1 MGSSSWSLE
10 YSNRTTMAMILLP
23 LMTILSVMEGGYSFN
38 FYSFQPR
45 QSIYGHT
52 HTRGFPRVQPTF
64 KKLQSVPVQYYNFQ
78 QPTTRP
84 PTSYSSGKY
93 SALSQLSSGNIVEQ
107 TRAQAES
114 AKTILKSLKNN
125 QKAASST
132 KKALKT
138 SGCLNSLEDA
148 IEAIEGSAKLV
159 EDNGP
164 EILYLVATVDS
175 LENEKDLTKLIKSSA
190 KLLRIMED
198 LIPNLAE
205 GPSKVCNVSPAQ
217 RVEAFKDL
225 AKLFEDI
232 SNTYNFQLPYKTREA
247 LQLSSKIMSEVGS
260 FLGKLNK
267 SLAPLDTLCSE
278 DKNAV
283 YDTIG
288 DILENMAALFETLGG
303 AQKAREI
310 RKQGV
315 FVKQIVD
322 AFENLDIDSNPD
334 CGSFGSYTALAK
346 TLDNLAGIVEE
357 VGIEKLSKELG
368 INLNFINL

>member
-1 MGSSSWSLE
+1 MG
-10 YSNRTTMAMILLP
+10 
-23 LMTILSVMEGGYSFN
+23 
-38 FYSFQPR
+38 
-45 QSIYGHT
+45 
-52 HTRGFPRVQPTF
+52 
-64 KKLQSVPVQYYNFQ
+64 
-78 QPTTRP
+78 
-84 PTSYSSGKY
+84 SYSSGKH
-93 SALSQLSSGNIVEQ
+93 SAFSQLSSGNIVEQ
-107 TRAQAES
+107 TKAQTES
-114 AKTILKSLKNN
+114 AKEVLKSLKNN
-125 QKAASST
+125 QKAASAIE
-132 KKALKT
+132 KALKT

-159 EDNGP
+159 DDNGP
-164 EILYLVATVDS
+164 EILYLVGIVDS
-175 LENEKDLTKLIKSSA
+175 LDNEKDLTKLIKSSA
-190 KLLRIMED
+190 KMLRIMED
-198 LIPNLAE
+198 LIPNLAA
-205 GPSKVCNVSPAQ
+205 GQSKVCNASPAQ

-232 SNTYNFQLPYKTREA
+232 SNTYSFQLPSKTRQA

-260 FLGKLNK
+260 FLGKLNE

-303 AQKAREI
+303 VQKAREI
-310 RKQGV
+310 RKQGD

-322 AFENLDIDSNPD
+322 AFENLNIDSSPD
-334 CGSFGSYTALAK
+334 CGSFGSYADLAK
-346 TLDNLAGIVEE
+346 TLDDLAGIVEE

>member
-1 MGSSSWSLE
+1 MFPPERPGRTQTINAKTTSSRLSVHFGTSWSLE

-23 LMTILSVMEGGYSFN
+23 LMTILAVMTGGYN
-38 FYSFQPR
+38 C
-45 QSIYGHT
+45 
-52 HTRGFPRVQPTF
+52 
-64 KKLQSVPVQYYNFQ
+64 
-78 QPTTRP
+78 
-84 PTSYSSGKY
+84 
-93 SALSQLSSGNIVEQ
+93 QLSSGNIVEQ
-107 TRAQAES
+107 TKAQAES

-125 QKAASST
+125 QKAASAIE
-132 KKALKT
+132 KALKT

-164 EILYLVATVDS
+164 EILYLVATIDS
-175 LENEKDLTKLIKSSA
+175 EENEKNLTKLIKSSA
-190 KLLRIMED
+190 KMLRIMED
-198 LIPNLAE
+198 LIPNLTA

-232 SNTYNFQLPYKTREA
+232 SNAYNLQLPYKTRQA

-278 DKNAV
+278 DKGAV

-288 DILENMAALFETLGG
+288 DILENMAVLFETLGG
-303 AQKAREI
+303 AQKAKEI
-310 RKQGV
+310 RKQGG
-315 FVKQIVD
+315 FVKQIVVSFNDFSNSNFKFNLFQD

-334 CGSFGSYTALAK
+334 CGSFGSYATLAK
-346 TLDNLAGIVEE
+346 TLDDLAGIVES

>member
-45 QSIYGHT
+45 QSIYKHAHT
-52 HTRGFPRVQPTF
+52 GGYPKVQPKF
-64 KKLQSVPVQYYNFQ
+64 KKLQSVPAQYYNYQ
-78 QPTTRP
+78 QPTTKQP
-84 PTSYSSGKY
+84 ASYSSGKN
-93 SALSQLSSGNIVEQ
+93 SELSQLSSGNIVEQ

-125 QKAASST
+125 QKAASSI

-164 EILYLVATVDS
+164 EILYLVAIVDS
-175 LENEKDLTKLIKSSA
+175 QENEKDLTKLIKSSA
-190 KLLRIMED
+190 KMLRIMED
-198 LIPNLAE
+198 LIPNLAA
-205 GPSKVCNVSPAQ
+205 GPSKACNVSPLQ
-217 RVEAFKDL
+217 RIEAFKDL

-232 SNTYNFQLPYKTREA
+232 SNTYNLQLPYKTRKA

-346 TLDNLAGIVEE
+346 TLDNLGGIVEE

-368 INLNFINL
+368 INLNFN